1 MGIHILIGTLVLALT
16 CFTIGIFAGAPDLIG
31 RRRRDSRHLRDYSPI
46 VVTRPERPLIY
57 PDLIER
63 PERADMQIDP

>member
-1 MGIHILIGTLVLALT
+1 MGTHILIGTLVLALT
-16 CFTIGIFAGAPDLIG
+16 CFAIGILAGAPDLIG
-31 RRRRDSRHLRDYSPI
+31 RRRRDSRHLREDSPRI
-46 VVTRPERPLIY
+46 VARPERPVIY